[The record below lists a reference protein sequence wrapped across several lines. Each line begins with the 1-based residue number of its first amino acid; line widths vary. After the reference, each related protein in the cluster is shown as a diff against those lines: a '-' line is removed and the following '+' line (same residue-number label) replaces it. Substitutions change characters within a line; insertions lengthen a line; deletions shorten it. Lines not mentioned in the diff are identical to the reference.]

1 MKLWLLDADVIIDL
15 LSLDVFDRL
24 ANSHEIFA
32 ASTVI
37 DEVRFFKRSDE
48 KHSVDLQQQ
57 YVSNGIVKELSAS
70 PDEIKEVLTKLPA
83 INHENID
90 PGELES
96 LAILSREEG
105 LIFCSCDAAAIRALP
120 FLDLSD
126 RGISV
131 ESLLKSSGLQ
141 RSGLKDRHTD
151 QYFKGNLAIG
161 QENKIYLFKPG
172 KGK

>member
-24 ANSHEIFA
+24 AGSHEIFA

-48 KHSVDLQQQ
+48 KHPVDLQQQ
-57 YVSNGIVKELSAS
+57 YVSSGLVKELSAS

-126 RGISV
+126 KGISV

-141 RSGLKDRHTD
+141 RSDLKDRHTD
-151 QYFKGNLAIG
+151 KYFKGNLAIG

>member
-24 ANSHEIFA
+24 ASSHEIFA

-48 KHSVDLQQQ
+48 KHPVDLQQQ
-57 YVSNGIVKELSAS
+57 YVSSGLVIELSAS

-120 FLDLSD
+120 FLDHSD

-151 QYFKGNLAIG
+151 QYFKSNLAIG

-172 KGK
+172 RGK